1 MFTMRDKQRFNRTA
15 AAGRTAGAVVLLSA
29 MAIGAASAQEPFRGK
44 QVTLIVGTSAGGGY
58 DTFTRTIAP
67 HLRRHLPGQP
77 NVLVQN
83 MPGAGSVVLANHL
96 YNIAPKDG
104 TSIGNVNPQI
114 VIEPLVRPGRVKYDP
129 SKMAWI
135 GSALRETHVSIAW
148 HTTPIHSFDDLFKHE
163 LVVAGTGGATD
174 TFPMFVNGLLGTK
187 FKIIDGYPGM
197 KEGMLAMERGEVAG
211 NGGITWASA
220 KATIGEWLETKK
232 VRVFVQY
239 GLSKHPELPNVPWI
253 YDYAKTADDR
263 AAMNMVF
270 ARQEY
275 GRPYVAPPGL
285 APALVETLRRA
296 FDATMKDPEFL
307 ADADKRKL
315 DIDSIT
321 GEQVQDI
328 IADLFKTT
336 PAVVERVKTILGE
349 KG

>member
-1 MFTMRDKQRFNRTA
+1 MASYAQRWTCVAGMA
-15 AAGRTAGAVVLLSA
+15 ACLGIVAATA
-29 MAIGAASAQEPFRGK
+29 MAQDVSFKGK
-44 QVTLIVGTSAGGGY
+44 QVLLIVGTSAGGGY

-77 NVLVQN
+77 NTVVSN

-104 TSIGNVNPQI
+104 TVIGAVNPQI
-114 VIEPLVRPGRVKYDP
+114 VIEPLVRPDRVKYDP
-129 SKMAWI
+129 SKMTWV

-148 HTTPIHSFDDLFKHE
+148 HTTPIYTFDDLFKND
-163 LVVAGTGGATD
+163 LLVAGTGGATD
-174 TFPMFVNGLLGTK
+174 TFPMFVNALLGTK

-197 KEGMLAMERGEVAG
+197 KEGMLAMERGEVEG

-220 KATIGEWLETKK
+220 KATIGEWLRDKK

-239 GLSKHPELPNVPWI
+239 GLSKHPELPDVAWI
-253 YDYAKTADDR
+253 YDYAKTPDDR

-285 APALVETLRRA
+285 SPALTATLRQA

-307 ADADKRKL
+307 AEADKRKL
-315 DIDSIT
+315 DIDAIT
-321 GEQVQDI
+321 GQQVQDI
-328 IADLFKTT
+328 IGELFKTP
-336 PAVVERVKTILGE
+336 PAVVERVKAILGD
-349 KG
+349 KS

>member
-1 MFTMRDKQRFNRTA
+1 MIWNSWFLGRSAAGRMALATALISGAATA
-15 AAGRTAGAVVLLSA
+15 AASA
-29 MAIGAASAQEPFRGK
+29 EETSFKGK
-44 QVTLIVGTSAGGGY
+44 QVTLFVGTTAGGGY
-58 DTFTRTIAP
+58 DTFTRTIGP
-67 HLRRHLPGQP
+67 HFRRHLPGQP
-77 NVLVQN
+77 NVVVQN

-104 TSIGNVNPQI
+104 TAIGNVNPQI
-114 VIEPLVRPGRVKYDP
+114 VIEPLMRPGRVKYDP
-129 SKMAWI
+129 TKMAWI

-148 HTTPIHSFDDLFKHE
+148 YTTPIKTFDDLFQHE
-163 LVVAGTGGATD
+163 LLVAGTGGATD
-174 TFPMFVNGLLGTK
+174 TFPTFVNGLLGTK

-197 KEGMLAMERGEVAG
+197 KEGMLAMERGEVHG

-220 KATIGEWLETKK
+220 KATIGEWLLQKK

-239 GLSKHPELPNVPWI
+239 GLVKHPELSDVPWI

-285 APALVETLRRA
+285 APATVETLRRA

-307 ADADKRKL
+307 ADAEKRKL
-315 DIDSIT
+315 DIDPIT
-321 GEQVQDI
+321 GERAQEI
-328 IADLFKTT
+328 IADLFKTP
-336 PAVVERVKTILGE
+336 PAVVERVKAILGD

>member
-1 MFTMRDKQRFNRTA
+1 MRKTGTGRLALVRSIAAGMLLATLAGGA
-15 AAGRTAGAVVLLSA
+15 AAG
-29 MAIGAASAQEPFRGK
+29 QEMSFKGK
-44 QVTLIVGTSAGGGY
+44 QVTLVVGTTAGGGY
-58 DTFTRTIAP
+58 DTFTRAIAP
-67 HLRRHLPGQP
+67 HFRRHLPGEP
-77 NVLVQN
+77 NVVVQN

-104 TSIGNVNPQI
+104 TVIGNVNPQI
-114 VIEPLVRPGRVKYDP
+114 VIEPLMRPGRVKYDP
-129 SKMAWI
+129 TKMAWI

-148 HTTPIHSFDDLFKHE
+148 HTTPIKSFDDLFQHQ
-163 LVVAGTGGATD
+163 LLVAGTGGATD

-197 KEGMLAMERGEVAG
+197 KEGMLAMERGEVQG

-220 KATIGEWLETKK
+220 KATIGDWLATKK

-239 GLSKHPELPNVPWI
+239 GLTKHPELPDVSWI
-253 YDYAKTADDR
+253 YDYAKTPEDR

-285 APALVETLRRA
+285 PPALVETLRRG
-296 FDATMKDPEFL
+296 FDATMKDPAFL
-307 ADADKRKL
+307 ADAAKRRL
-315 DIDSIT
+315 DIDPIT

-328 IADLFKTT
+328 IADLFKTP
-336 PAVVERVKTILGE
+336 PAVVARVQKILGE

>member
-1 MFTMRDKQRFNRTA
+1 MANGWTICALA
-15 AAGRTAGAVVLLSA
+15 AMSALAGAVLS
-29 MAIGAASAQEPFRGK
+29 IVGVDAASAQETSFKGK
-44 QVTLIVGTSAGGGY
+44 QITLLVGTTAGGGY

-67 HLRRHLPGQP
+67 HLRRHVPGQP
-77 NVLVQN
+77 NVVVQN
-83 MPGAGSVVLANHL
+83 MPGAGSVVLANYL
-96 YNIAPKDG
+96 SNVAPKDG
-104 TSIGNVNPQI
+104 TSIGNVNPQV
-114 VIEPLVRPGRVKYDP
+114 VIEPLMRPDRVKYDP
-129 SKMAWI
+129 TKMAWI

-148 HTTPIHSFDDLFKHE
+148 YTTQIKTFDDLFHTQ

-174 TFPMFVNGLLGTK
+174 TFPTFVNGLLGTK

-197 KEGMLAMERGEVAG
+197 KEGMLAMERGEVEG

-220 KATIGEWLETKK
+220 KATIGEWLATKK

-239 GLSKHPELPNVPWI
+239 GLSKHPELPDVPWI
-253 YDYAKTADDR
+253 YDYAKSSDDR

-275 GRPYVAPPGL
+275 GRPYVAPPGV

-307 ADADKRKL
+307 ADAEKRKL
-315 DIDSIT
+315 DIDPIT

-328 IADLFKTT
+328 IADLFRTP
-336 PAVVERVKTILGE
+336 PAVVERVKKILGE